1 MRVALIGPYP
11 EDPSTRAGGIAAVT
25 YCLAEGLRR
34 LPDLELH
41 VVAASEKLESDRH
54 EADGD
59 FHVHYLLSS
68 GPSYV
73 PHSVRGRGRIR
84 GALRDIAPDVVH
96 SQTALGALAGVALK
110 IPTVLTI
117 HGIVRREIPY
127 AKGFSGRLGT
137 ALQAWVTD
145 RALARVR
152 HGIAISQYVVASYP
166 HARRVRWHRI
176 HNPVED
182 RFYEVES
189 CEAGQK
195 MLYAGLVSDRK
206 NVLGLVQSFA
216 RVLARAPA
224 AELFICGK
232 IVNPE
237 HHARVREFVEENRL
251 AQNIHLLGFISQE
264 ELARHFAEAAVI
276 GLFSNEETAP
286 MIIAQAMCA
295 RKPVV
300 ATAAGGVPELM
311 RDGET
316 GFVVDVGD
324 QEAFAEKAV
333 ALLLDAELRRRMGE
347 RGREVAERLFRADA
361 VAAKTKLVYD
371 EMLGEARESAS

>member
-34 LPDLELH
+34 IPDLELH
-41 VVAASEKLESDRH
+41 VVAVSGKVEADRH
-54 EADGD
+54 ESDGD
-59 FHVHYLLSS
+59 FHVHYLMSS
-68 GPSYV
+68 GPSFL
-73 PHSVRGRGRIR
+73 PHSVRGGGRIR
-84 GALRDIAPDVVH
+84 EVLRHIEPDVVH

-117 HGIVRREIPY
+117 HGIVRREIRY
-127 AKGFSGRLGT
+127 AKGFSGRVGT
-137 ALQAWVTD
+137 VLQAWLTD

-166 HARRVRWHRI
+166 RARRVRWHRI

-182 RFYEVES
+182 RFYEVENRD
-189 CEAGQK
+189 AGPK

-206 NVLGLVQSFA
+206 NVLGLVQAFV
-216 RVLARAPA
+216 RVLERAPEA
-224 AELFICGK
+224 QLFICGK
-232 IVNPE
+232 IVNPD
-237 HHARVREFVEENRL
+237 HHARVREFVERYEL
-251 AQNIHLLGFISQE
+251 AKNIHLLGFISQE

-276 GLFSNEETAP
+276 CLFSNEETAP

-300 ATAAGGVPELM
+300 ATAAGGVPDLM

-324 QEAFAEKAV
+324 ERAFAEKSL
-333 ALLLDAELRRRMGE
+333 ALLQDEELRRRMGE
-347 RGREVAERLFRADA
+347 RGREVAERLFRADV
-361 VAAKTKLVYD
+361 VAAKTKVVYD
-371 EMLGEARESAS
+371 EMLAEARETLA